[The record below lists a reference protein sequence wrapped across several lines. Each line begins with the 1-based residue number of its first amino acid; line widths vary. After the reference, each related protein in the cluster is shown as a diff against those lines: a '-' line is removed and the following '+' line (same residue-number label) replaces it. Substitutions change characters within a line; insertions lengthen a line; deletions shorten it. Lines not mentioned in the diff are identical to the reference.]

1 MPRNPIGLLCLFL
14 LGAWTCLPLG
24 GRTVDALVEDAL
36 QAEAKL
42 DARRALELFQAAEK
56 AGRADAFIFQK
67 IARQY
72 SDLMPELPTRDEKRA
87 FAEFALDYSRRAV
100 DLDPRNA
107 VNVLSVSISLGK
119 LALVSDTRDKVR
131 YSRQVREEAERALA
145 LDPNYAWAHHILGR
159 WHHEV
164 ADLGSASRAV
174 VRVFFGGL
182 PAGSGA
188 EAVSHLE
195 QAVALEP
202 DELQHHLEL
211 GFAYL
216 SINDE
221 TRAREA
227 FARGLALPSRAKH
240 DEPAKTRARA
250 ALAKLD
256 R

>member
-1 MPRNPIGLLCLFL
+1 MLRNLIPLLCLL
-14 LGAWTCLPLG
+14 VLGTSASLPLVA
-24 GRTVDALVEDAL
+24 RTADALVTEAL
-36 QAEAKL
+36 EAEAKL
-42 DARRALELFQAAEK
+42 DAQRALELFRAAEK
-56 AGRADAFIFQK
+56 AGRTDAFILQK

-72 SDLMPELPTRDEKRA
+72 SDLMPHVPTRDEKRA
-87 FAEFALDYSRRAV
+87 LAELALDYSRRAV
-100 DLDPRNA
+100 ELEPRNA
-107 VNVLSVSISLGK
+107 VNVLSVAISLGK

-131 YSRQVREEAERALA
+131 YSRQVREEAERALT

-164 ADLGSASRAV
+164 ADLGTASRAV

-182 PAGSGA
+182 PAGSGTD
-188 EAVSHLE
+188 AVNHLE

-216 SINDE
+216 SISDPQ
-221 TRAREA
+221 RAREA
-227 FARGLALPSRAKH
+227 FARGLALPSRAQH
-240 DEPAKTRARA
+240 DEPAKARARA

>member
-1 MPRNPIGLLCLFL
+1 MPRNPIRLFCLLA
-14 LGAWTCLPLG
+14 LGAWISLPLV
-24 GRTVDALVEDAL
+24 GRIADALVEGAL

-72 SDLMPELPTRDEKRA
+72 SDLMTELPTREEKRT

-100 DLDPRNA
+100 ELDPSNA
-107 VNVLSVSISLGK
+107 VNVLSISISLGK

-164 ADLGSASRAV
+164 ADIGTASRAV

-182 PAGSGA
+182 PTGSGS

-202 DELQHHLEL
+202 GELQHHLEL

-216 SINDE
+216 SINDQA
-221 TRAREA
+221 RARDA
-227 FARGLALPSRAKH
+227 FARGLALPSREKH

-250 ALAKLD
+250 ALTKLN

>member
-1 MPRNPIGLLCLFL
+1 MPRNPIRLFCLLA
-14 LGAWTCLPLG
+14 LGAWISLPLV
-24 GRTVDALVEDAL
+24 GRTADALVEGAL

-72 SDLMPELPTRDEKRA
+72 SDLMTELPTREEKRT

-100 DLDPRNA
+100 ELDPSNA
-107 VNVLSVSISLGK
+107 VNVLSISISLGK

-164 ADLGSASRAV
+164 ADIGTASRAV

-182 PAGSGA
+182 PTGSGS

-202 DELQHHLEL
+202 GELQHHLEL

-216 SINDE
+216 SINDQA
-221 TRAREA
+221 RARDA
-227 FARGLALPSRAKH
+227 FARGLALPSREKH

-250 ALAKLD
+250 ALTKLN